1 MELTAQA
8 GALAASAR
16 GVPFGCLLHHHN
28 PRRLQMYQDAEY
40 SGTQVRGIERIH
52 QRGIRPAIRPVIGES
67 MTDDLSGIPVIE
79 RA

>member
-16 GVPFGCLLHHHN
+16 GVPFGRLLHHDN
-28 PRRLQMYQDAEY
+28 TGRLQMYQDAEY
-40 SGTQVRGIERIH
+40 SGTQVRGIQRLL
-52 QRGIRPAIRPVIGES
+52 QRGLKPAIRPVIGES